1 MKKQLI
7 SYSRQLRSNQTN
19 AEKLLWQKL
28 RKRQLGV
35 RFQRQYIFDNKY
47 IVDFYCAAL
56 KLVIEIDGGQHCD
69 NRKDKFRNQE
79 IINRGYKLLRF
90 WNNDILE
97 NIEGCLSQITTL
109 IPSSPPL
116 NIKGRQGRDYSYPE
130 LGINEDA
137 STGGCSQKTNAFSNN
152 KLPIPPLN
160 IKGRLGGV
168 YASPELCENEDA
180 STERRLQKTNAIS
193 DNDFSES
200 YDGGSTERRPA
211 AYIEVREDASTGRRL
226 QKTNKIIVPLSVY
239 IHWPYCLS
247 KCPYCDFYSKIDKRV
262 DQQKVIDSYLAD
274 LEWYH
279 EITSEQTVQSIF
291 FGGGTPSLIEP
302 RYIEKIINHVHKLWP
317 TTDNVEI
324 SLEANPN
331 TNHPDLF
338 ADLKKTGINRLSLGV
353 QALNNESLKFL
364 GRTHNLTQALQ
375 AIEQITTIFDNHSID
390 LIYAR
395 PGQTPEAWQK
405 ELQQA
410 VSFGLKHISLYQLTI
425 EEGTFFARKGIKPLE
440 DEPASQLYAI
450 TQQYLKKH
458 GYPQYEISNFA
469 NPDYESRHN
478 LAYWRGE
485 NYLGIGPAAHGRIKT
500 KDKIYAS
507 THHRQLEE
515 LTPAERAEELI
526 IMGLRITEGINKKLF
541 QQQCGLPLNSVVNNQ
556 SLETLK
562 HSNLLIETP
571 DTLRATPQGFV
582 VLNKIIEDL
591 CC

>member
-109 IPSSPPL
+109 NPSAPPL
-116 NIKGRQGRDYSYPE
+116 NIKGRR
-130 LGINEDA
+130 
-137 STGGCSQKTNAFSNN
+137 
-152 KLPIPPLN
+152 
-160 IKGRLGGV
+160 GGV

-180 STERRLQKTNAIS
+180 STGRHLQKTNAIS

-211 AYIEVREDASTGRRL
+211 AYIDVREDASTGRRL
-226 QKTNKIIVPLSVY
+226 QKTNKIFVPLSVY

-247 KCPYCDFYSKIDKRV
+247 KCPYCDFYSKIDKRF
-262 DQQKVIDSYLAD
+262 DHPKVIGGYLAD

-469 NPDYESRHN
+469 NPGYESRHN

-526 IMGLRITEGINKKLF
+526 IMGLRITEGINKKRF

-582 VLNKIIEDL
+582 VLNKVIEDL

>member
-109 IPSSPPL
+109 NPSSPPL
-116 NIKGRQGRDYSYPE
+116 NIKGRR
-130 LGINEDA
+130 
-137 STGGCSQKTNAFSNN
+137 
-152 KLPIPPLN
+152 
-160 IKGRLGGV
+160 GGV

-180 STERRLQKTNAIS
+180 STGRHLQKTNAIS

-211 AYIEVREDASTGRRL
+211 AYIDVREDASTGRRL
-226 QKTNKIIVPLSVY
+226 QKTNKIFVPLSVY

-262 DQQKVIDSYLAD
+262 DQPKVIDGYLAD

-469 NPDYESRHN
+469 NPGYESRHN

-515 LTPAERAEELI
+515 LTPAERSEELI
-526 IMGLRITEGINKKLF
+526 IMGLRITEGINKKRF

-582 VLNKIIEDL
+582 VLNKVIEDL

>member
-109 IPSSPPL
+109 NPSSPPL
-116 NIKGRQGRDYSYPE
+116 NIKGRR
-130 LGINEDA
+130 
-137 STGGCSQKTNAFSNN
+137 
-152 KLPIPPLN
+152 
-160 IKGRLGGV
+160 GGV

-180 STERRLQKTNAIS
+180 STGRHLQKTNAIS

-211 AYIEVREDASTGRRL
+211 AYIDVREDASTGRRL
-226 QKTNKIIVPLSVY
+226 QKTNKIFVPLSVY

-262 DQQKVIDSYLAD
+262 DQPKVIDGYLAD

-469 NPDYESRHN
+469 NPGYESRHN

-526 IMGLRITEGINKKLF
+526 IMGLRITEGINKKRF

-582 VLNKIIEDL
+582 VLNKVIEDL

>member
-116 NIKGRQGRDYSYPE
+116 NIKGR
-130 LGINEDA
+130 
-137 STGGCSQKTNAFSNN
+137 
-152 KLPIPPLN
+152 
-160 IKGRLGGV
+160 LGGV
-168 YASPELCENEDA
+168 YASPELGKNEDA
-180 STERRLQKTNAIS
+180 STERRLQKTN
-193 DNDFSES
+193 
-200 YDGGSTERRPA
+200 
-211 AYIEVREDASTGRRL
+211 
-226 QKTNKIIVPLSVY
+226 KIFVPLSVY

-262 DQQKVIDSYLAD
+262 DQQKVIDGYLAD

-469 NPDYESRHN
+469 NPGYESRHN

-526 IMGLRITEGINKKLF
+526 IMGLRITEGINKKRF

-582 VLNKIIEDL
+582 VLNKVIEDL